1 MNQTLSGL
9 RAVITGASDGFGL
22 SMSRALLRAG
32 AEVALAAR
40 PGEKLE
46 RAGAALQAE
55 GLKAHMLPMDVR
67 SEASVAEAARWVEH
81 HWGQPELLVNN
92 AGLGM
97 ARCNPHFLTAPQ
109 KFFEIEVEAFQD
121 MVNTNLMGYFTVA
134 KYFAPLMIRKGRGRI
149 VNISTGLQTMTRP
162 GMAPYGA
169 SRAGAEALSRVM
181 EQELREYGITVNILL
196 PGGPARTGLLGTE
209 PVPERMAAVLL
220 PAEILD
226 EAILFLASPEA
237 EHISG
242 ARIIAT
248 EFDSWL
254 REQGLRS

>member
-1 MNQTLSGL
+1 MGNPLAGL

-46 RAGAALQAE
+46 RAAAALQAE
-55 GLKAHMLPMDVR
+55 GLPAVLLPMDVR
-67 SEASVAEAARWVEH
+67 SEESVAHAAQWVAQ
-81 HWGQPELLVNN
+81 HWGQPDLLVNN

-97 ARCNPHFLTAPQ
+97 ARCSPDFLTSPR

-121 MVNTNLMGYFTVA
+121 MVNTNLMGYFIVS
-134 KYFAPLMIRKGRGRI
+134 KHFAPLMIRKGRGRI
-149 VNISTGLQTMTRP
+149 VNVSTGLQTMTRP

-169 SRAGAEALSRVM
+169 SRAGSEALSHVM

-196 PGGPARTGLLGTE
+196 PGGPARTGLLGQA
-209 PVPERMAAVLL
+209 PVPDGMAAALL

-237 EHISG
+237 EGLSG

-254 REQGLRS
+254 RERGLGC